1 VLQALLAQAPENP
14 YWNPTTITFY
24 GVVIAALL
32 AGPAAIMLQGR
43 IRAQEAEA
51 AARRKREDEEAKAA
65 RQREAKDAEE
75 STENVAWLRGQVGRL
90 QQRVDGAERR
100 EADWERQLRTLQ
112 GELRGLR
119 DRLRDRD
126 SDDRARD
133 GRIAQLEAALVSA
146 RITVPPPGADY
157 LSLLE
162 RESRHRRRHRPDE
175 ERP

>member
-51 AARRKREDEEAKAA
+51 AARRKREDEQAKAE

-75 STENVAWLRGQVGRL
+75 NTENVAWLRGQVGAL
-90 QQRVDGAERR
+90 QHRVDAAERR
-100 EADWERQLRTLQ
+100 EDDRQRQIGHLQ

-119 DRLRDRD
+119 DRLRERD

-146 RITVPPPGADY
+146 RITVPPPAADY
-157 LSLLE
+157 LALLE
-162 RESRHRRRHRPDE
+162 RESRHRRRPREEDRRP
-175 ERP
+175 